1 MGSAINCSSSSP
13 SRRTRTN
20 YDRKSGGN
28 FSHVP
33 GFQLQMS
40 RFQQSTASSILSEYR
55 LRDDE
60 SATGDYRILPVRFPY
75 GNQFTTISASKCFVP
90 PNQSLA
96 AIRSLPVKKSFVFAA
111 GIIALTGLALTLS
124 SSQVTAQ
131 KKGKSRPLTT
141 AQLMSGLV
149 KPQLVA
155 IQGHAGGEKTPEG
168 EDGWKSLTTSIALL
182 NESSYTMM
190 EDDRCPDKD
199 LGRRLPDSPQGD
211 RLWIAGSRQK
221 RRRRS
226 SRIHR
231 RHHRFVQSLPH

>member
-1 MGSAINCSSSSP
+1 
-13 SRRTRTN
+13 
-20 YDRKSGGN
+20 
-28 FSHVP
+28 
-33 GFQLQMS
+33 MS

-155 IQGHAGGEKTPEG
+155 VQGHAGGEKTPEG

-190 EDDRCPDKD
+190 EDDRCPDKIWAD
-199 LGRRLPDSPQGD
+199 ACQILRKATASGLQAAAKKDAAGVRES
-211 RLWIAGSRQK
+211 IAGITASCK
-221 RRRRS
+221 AC
-226 SRIHR
+226 HTE
-231 RHHRFVQSLPH
+231 FKYKKK